1 VNQSKSGHPS
11 ASLVSYG
18 FVKILI
24 SNDDGV
30 TAPGLHQLA
39 DALRPLGDVFIC
51 APEGPRSGA
60 SSSLTLYSPLLVTV
74 VGPKIWSVSGNPADA
89 VKLALTELVG
99 GRPDI
104 VVSGINNGLN
114 CGSNVL
120 YSGTVAAALEGAQ
133 AGIPSFAVSRKV
145 ASHERYKSEAKV
157 AAQIIAKLAARKA
170 GPNTVYNIN
179 IPAGKTKGV
188 VTTSTEL
195 VPYTDRYDRRMDP
208 RGRVYYWLRG
218 EPPRET
224 RGNGHLTDEAAVARG
239 YIAVTPL
246 RRNLTDEGLLE
257 DLARIYPS
265 RK

>member
-1 VNQSKSGHPS
+1 M
-11 ASLVSYG
+11 
-18 FVKILI
+18 KILL

-39 DALRPLGDVFIC
+39 DALKRLGEVYIC

-60 SSSLTLYSPLLVTV
+60 SSALTLYSPLLVTE
-74 VGPKIWSVSGNPADA
+74 VGPRIWSVSGNPADA

-133 AGIPSFAVSRKV
+133 AGIRSFAVSRKV
-145 ASHERYKSEAKV
+145 ASNEDYKSEAK
-157 AAQIIAKLAARKA
+157 AAAKIIETLAE
-170 GPNTVYNIN
+170 GPSGENTVYNIN

-188 VTTSTEL
+188 VTATTEL
-195 VPYTDRYDRRMDP
+195 MPYTDRYDRRVDP
-208 RGRVYYWLRG
+208 RGRIYYWLRG
-218 EPPRET
+218 EPPRTT
-224 RGNGHLTDEAAVARG
+224 RTNGHLSDEAAVARG
-239 YIAVTPL
+239 FIAVTPL
-246 RRNLTDEGLLE
+246 RRDLTDASLLQQ
-257 DLARIYPS
+257 LARIYPV
-265 RK
+265 RT

>member
-1 VNQSKSGHPS
+1 
-11 ASLVSYG
+11 
-18 FVKILI
+18 VKILL

-30 TAPGLHQLA
+30 TASGLHQMA
-39 DALRPLGDVFIC
+39 DALRRLGDVYVC

-60 SSSLTLYSPLLVTV
+60 SSALTLYEPLLVTE

-99 GRPDI
+99 SRPDI

-133 AGIPSFAVSRKV
+133 AGIPSFAVSRR
-145 ASHERYKSEAKV
+145 AAPNDLYKAEAKV
-157 AAQIIAKLAARKA
+157 AAQIIEKLSA
-170 GPNTVYNIN
+170 GPSGANTVYNIN

-188 VTTSTEL
+188 VTATTEL
-195 VPYTDRYDRRMDP
+195 MPYTDRYDRRVDP

-218 EPPRET
+218 EPPRQT
-224 RGNGHLTDEAAVARG
+224 KGNGQLTDEAAVAKG

-246 RRNLTDEGLLE
+246 RRNLTDETLLE
-257 DLARIYPS
+257 KLSRVYPV

>member
-1 VNQSKSGHPS
+1 
-11 ASLVSYG
+11 
-18 FVKILI
+18 VKILL

-30 TAPGLHQLA
+30 TAPGIHQMA
-39 DALRPLGDVFIC
+39 DALKRLGDVYLC

-60 SSSLTLYSPLLVTV
+60 SSALTLYAPLLVTEV
-74 VGPKIWSVSGNPADA
+74 APRCWSVSGNPADA

-145 ASHERYKSEAKV
+145 ASHEDYRSEAKV
-157 AAQIIAKLAARKA
+157 AAKIIEKLASEPA
-170 GPNTVYNIN
+170 GENTVYNIN

-188 VTTSTEL
+188 VTTTTEL
-195 VPYTDRYDRRMDP
+195 MPYTDRYDRRVDP

-218 EPPRET
+218 EPPRAT
-224 RGNGHLTDEAAVARG
+224 KSNGHLTDEAAVAG
-239 YIAVTPL
+239 GWVAVTPL
-246 RRNLTDEGLLE
+246 RRNLTDESLLE
-257 DLARIYPS
+257 KLARIYPA

>member
-1 VNQSKSGHPS
+1 
-11 ASLVSYG
+11 
-18 FVKILI
+18 VKILL

-30 TAPGLHQLA
+30 TAPGLHQMA
-39 DALRPLGDVFIC
+39 AALRKLGEVYIC

-60 SSSLTLYSPLLVTV
+60 SSALTLYAPLLVTE
-74 VGPKIWSVSGNPADA
+74 VGPRCWSVSGNPADA

-99 GRPDI
+99 SRPGI

-145 ASHERYKSEAKV
+145 ASNEDFTSEARI
-157 AAQIIAKLAARKA
+157 AARIIGKLASRPA

-179 IPAGKTKGV
+179 IPAGKTRGV
-188 VTTSTEL
+188 VSATTEL
-195 VPYTDRYDRRMDP
+195 MPYTDRYDRRIDP

-218 EPPRET
+218 EPPRQT
-224 RGNGHLTDEAAVARG
+224 RGNGHLTDESAVARG
-239 YIAVTPL
+239 YVAVTPL
-246 RRNLTDEGLLE
+246 KRNLTDDALLQE
-257 DLARIYPS
+257 LARVYPV